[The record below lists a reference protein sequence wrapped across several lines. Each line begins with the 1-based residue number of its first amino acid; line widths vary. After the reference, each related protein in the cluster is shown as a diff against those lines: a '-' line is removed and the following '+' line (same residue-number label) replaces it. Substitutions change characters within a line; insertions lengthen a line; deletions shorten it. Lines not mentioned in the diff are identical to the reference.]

1 MHPEHGSN
9 WTPDDTFG
17 SRLLLVRRA
26 LQLTTEEAAA
36 ACGLVS
42 PTWNTWENGST
53 PRKLNDVVE
62 KISQAL
68 GVDRDWLMWGLRS
81 RCLSIL
87 PAHRGQMELPLLPQS
102 VLAAV

>member
-26 LQLTTEEAAA
+26 LQLTTEEAAT

-87 PAHRGQMELPLLPQS
+87 PAHRGQMELPLLPLS